1 MHWADSTG
9 ALARLT
15 LLNYNTKI
23 IIIVCRKVQFRQTDI
38 SQSGEA
44 LELKIL
50 YEQETAMRAACS
62 NRDLIVFFA
71 TSQALAS
78 WTFVSG
84 IKWPKQPISMEM
96 RLTDKPES

>member
-1 MHWADSTG
+1 MHWMDSTG

-23 IIIVCRKVQFRQTDI
+23 IIIACRKVQYRQTDR

-50 YEQETAMRAACS
+50 YEQETAIRAACS
-62 NRDLIVFFA
+62 NRDLMVFFVLHKHWPLG
-71 TSQALAS
+71 QLCLA
-78 WTFVSG
+78 
-84 IKWPKQPISMEM
+84 
-96 RLTDKPES
+96 

>member
-1 MHWADSTG
+1 MDSTG

-23 IIIVCRKVQFRQTDI
+23 IIIASRKIQFRQTDR

-62 NRDLIVFFA
+62 NRDLMVFFT
-71 TSQALAS
+71 TSQVLAT
-78 WTFVSG
+78 WAIVSG
-84 IKWPKQPISMEM
+84 IWPKQPISMEM
-96 RLTDKPES
+96 RFSFVILIL

>member
-1 MHWADSTG
+1 MHRVDSTG
-9 ALARLT
+9 ALARFP

-23 IIIVCRKVQFRQTDI
+23 IIIACRKVQFRQTDR
-38 SQSGEA
+38 SQSKEV

-50 YEQETAMRAACS
+50 YEQETAVQAACL
-62 NRDLIVFFA
+62 NRVFFA
-71 TSQALAS
+71 TSQALAT
-78 WTFVSG
+78 WAIVSG